1 MSWSGVCVCVFQ
13 TKGLEEARQQEEDL
27 LEAQSVPMR
36 NYLVEHVMPTLTQG
50 LIECCTARPQDPVDF
65 LVIHPTTV
73 LPYSFSPDV
82 TGFWSWSCLLVC
94 LLPGGVLVKEQ
105 PLQLLRGERGRSFL
119 WQTEIKSFFFSSF
132 SWALRYVRDVSQLQ
146 AAFLLVENLP
156 ESFRLPVLVV
166 TVFEPTQFMLGFWL
180 GLMCKWPILLCR

>member
-1 MSWSGVCVCVFQ
+1 MIDNVGELIWCVCVFQ

-82 TGFWSWSCLLVC
+82 TGF
-94 LLPGGVLVKEQ
+94 
-105 PLQLLRGERGRSFL
+105 
-119 WQTEIKSFFFSSF
+119 
-132 SWALRYVRDVSQLQ
+132 
-146 AAFLLVENLP
+146 
-156 ESFRLPVLVV
+156 
-166 TVFEPTQFMLGFWL
+166 
-180 GLMCKWPILLCR
+180 